1 MGYGGRA
8 VQKQKA
14 RANTLKNQKNLIFP
28 RWVFLKSCTRKYAK
42 LYRGKIYFLFYRQVS
57 KKFKTFLLLALRAFF

>member
-1 MGYGGRA
+1 VGYGGRA

-14 RANTLKNQKNLIFP
+14 RANTQKNQKNLIFP

-42 LYRGKIYFLFYRQVS
+42 LYRGKIYFKR
-57 KKFKTFLLLALRAFF
+57 KFKAF